1 MEFSPYQCVVCL
13 RNANS
18 VENSGGIEHTVMIAN
33 VCTNGNHLGHGMC
46 VKCFRDLWEY
56 FRSTNSGWSVC
67 PRCPVCMTESIRD
80 FDDVLDEIF
89 QVIPSPPIAPP
100 PPPPPPVTAAQH
112 IGSSTSL
119 ENHVSER
126 ETLERSLEDSRAET
140 RRLRHQTTQLTE
152 SINFLTEVMRTGRR
166 NEDRLRESNDF
177 LRLEKEQLDS
187 MFDDLK
193 KDIESVEKEND
204 RLRDELRRVQESQ
217 PAEPPSSQVRI
228 APPRI
233 LPVERRLGV

>member
-1 MEFSPYQCVVCL
+1 
-13 RNANS
+13 
-18 VENSGGIEHTVMIAN
+18 
-33 VCTNGNHLGHGMC
+33 
-46 VKCFRDLWEY
+46 
-56 FRSTNSGWSVC
+56 
-67 PRCPVCMTESIRD
+67 
-80 FDDVLDEIF
+80 
-89 QVIPSPPIAPP
+89 
-100 PPPPPPVTAAQH
+100 
-112 IGSSTSL
+112 
-119 ENHVSER
+119 
-126 ETLERSLEDSRAET
+126 
-140 RRLRHQTTQLTE
+140 
-152 SINFLTEVMRTGRR
+152 MRTGRR